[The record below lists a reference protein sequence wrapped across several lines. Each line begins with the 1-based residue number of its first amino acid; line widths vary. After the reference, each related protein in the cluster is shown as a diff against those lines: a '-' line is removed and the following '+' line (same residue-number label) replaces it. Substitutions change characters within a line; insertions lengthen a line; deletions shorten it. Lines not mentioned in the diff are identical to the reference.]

1 MKTEDEYEF
10 EERAAIR
17 QFDGGQEQAAAEG
30 QAGGDLARRD
40 AELARVQ
47 TLRAEGDIDAMEKER
62 VVMRKAWLAT
72 NDPQDNLRLKTRWQE
87 LCMKIVHAKEKEGL
101 I

>member
-1 MKTEDEYEF
+1 MGIEHEYEF

-17 QFDGGQEQAAAEG
+17 QFDGGQDQAAAEG
-30 QAGGDLARRD
+30 LAGGDLARRD

-47 TLRAEGDIDAMEKER
+47 TVRAEGFIDVLENER
-62 VVMRKAWLAT
+62 TQVRRAWLAT
-72 NDPQDNLRLKTRWQE
+72 NDPEENLRLKTRWQE
-87 LCMKIVHAKEKEGL
+87 LCMMIVHAKEKEGM